1 MSYFN
6 TLNSLINDKLSGE
19 EGFNAENAF
28 TMICSDYLQETIEIP
43 DFQIAEYYLEKKSSQ
58 DLKING
64 FCLNE
69 SEEMLYLFITDYNTT
84 SSEINLNQKNVE
96 NLFKQLYRV
105 LNYVIRVNDVDI
117 PKSHILYELNQFFA
131 TTKRDQLL
139 QINLYLF
146 TNNKAVNRKE
156 IDPNSILAP
165 NDLNSKIDFTFRIV
179 DLNELERIHK
189 NNQEINIEVSLF
201 YHKPIIVLKPHI
213 DNPSYGTAIAI
224 LSGEFLYNIYKEF
237 KGRLLESNV
246 RSFLSSNV
254 SVNKG
259 IANTLIN
266 DPGMFLAYN
275 NGLCITVS
283 KIEMNSDGTVKEFKN
298 FQIVNGGQTTS
309 SIYFSKKKNQE
320 IKLDRVNVMA
330 KITELKRNIDSTK
343 IQKKIAIN
351 SNLQN
356 AVKNSDLTSNEE
368 FLKNLHTC
376 SKKFRNPK
384 TNNYYYF
391 ENTRG
396 QFKLERDLSKD
407 LNKFNNL
414 YPIKNLID
422 KSILSILYFCAY
434 KKELSPNISVQ
445 SAEKR
450 YLILNA
456 KMDEENKYLSEN
468 YFIRIAGSYILYE
481 QFDRLYG
488 TGKYAIGKIK
498 KNVIAYS
505 ISLVQSS
512 LLNAGNSIDYA
523 EIWKKGLPDGSE
535 NDLKIYLSYVNKLLL
550 DKLNDG
556 RLDEAC
562 KKEESWKLILKN
574 ANTKQ
579 IDSVTKWLPINLYKK
594 ETENTANSESALLG
608 KHETIV
614 EEINKKIY
622 SVDRYK
628 KLIERVKNEID
639 TNSEDGMSLYNRTHE
654 TILKNHFQP
663 NFKLTEINPK
673 SYNIYL
679 LSCQKSDGTIIKNRL
694 TELKIQIEELSRVF
708 DAVLNDPL
716 LNL

>member
-1 MSYFN
+1 MSHFK
-6 TLNSLINDKLSGE
+6 TLNSTVNDKLSGE
-19 EGFNAENAF
+19 DGFNAENAF
-28 TMICSDYLQETIEIP
+28 TLICADYLQETVEIP
-43 DFQIAEYYLEKKSSQ
+43 DFQISDYYLEKKGGQ

-69 SEEMLYLFITDYNTT
+69 SEEMLYLFITDYNTDT
-84 SSEINLNQKNVE
+84 SEINLNQKNVE

-117 PKSHILYELNQFFA
+117 PQSHILYELNQFFA
-131 TTKRDQLL
+131 TKKRDQLL
-139 QINLYLF
+139 QINFYLF

-156 IDPNSILAP
+156 IDPKSILAG

-201 YHKPIIVLKPHI
+201 YHKPITVLKPHI

-224 LSGEFLYNIYKEF
+224 FSGEFLFNIYKEF

-246 RSFLSSNV
+246 RSFLSANV

-259 IANTLIN
+259 IASTLVN

-309 SIYFSKKKNQE
+309 SIYFSKKKNE
-320 IKLDRVNVMA
+320 GIKLERVNVMA
-330 KITELKRNIDSTK
+330 KITELKRNIDSAK

-384 TNNYYYF
+384 SNNYYYF

-396 QFKLERDLSKD
+396 QYKLERDLSRD
-407 LNKFNNL
+407 VNKFNNL
-414 YPIKNLID
+414 YPIKNFID
-422 KSILSILYFCAY
+422 KSMLSILFFCAY
-434 KKELSPNISVQ
+434 KKELMPYISVQ

-456 KMDEENKYLSEN
+456 KMDEENKFLSEN
-468 YFIRIAGSYILYE
+468 YFIRIAGSYILYQ
-481 QFDRLYG
+481 QFDKIYG
-488 TGKYAIGKIK
+488 TGKNAVGKIK

-505 ISLVQSS
+505 ISLIQSD
-512 LLNAGNSIDYA
+512 LLKDGNNIDFA
-523 EIWKKGLPDGSE
+523 DIWKKGLPEGSE
-535 NDLKIYLSYVNKLLL
+535 NVIKAYLTYINKLLL

-562 KKEESWKLILKN
+562 KKEESWNLILKK
-574 ANTKQ
+574 ADIKQ
-579 IDSVTKWLPINLYKK
+579 INNVSKWLPVIKYKK
-594 ETENTANSESALLG
+594 DTENTINSDFALLD
-608 KHETIV
+608 KHEVLI

-622 SVDRYK
+622 TAERYK
-628 KLIERVKNEID
+628 KLITRVKNEIES
-639 TNSEDGMSLYNRTHE
+639 NSEDGMSLYNRSHE
-654 TILKNHFQP
+654 TLLKNHFQP
-663 NFKLTEINPK
+663 NPGCTEITPK
-673 SYNIYL
+673 SYKIYL
-679 LSCQKSDGTIIKNRL
+679 LSCQKADGTIVKNRL
-694 TELKIQIEELSRVF
+694 SELKIQIEELSRVF

-716 LNL
+716 LTL